1 MRSMGYA
8 AAVAAGLIVPLAFV
22 LPSSAGAQSLAFSGV
37 SHFVGSFEG
46 DDNDDNG
53 DANGYDDG
61 NRDRDTD
68 RDRDRGDGLDRD
80 DNGNDRN
87 DREDWPEDSGNWND
101 SQPDVTVYG
110 AGLTTSGDV
119 AFVVRVSD
127 AGAFDTVTL
136 NSPALDTGCALNN
149 VTGATAQADRFG
161 NLIFSAQAVSCI
173 PGNYKIAVTESA
185 EETYYG
191 DVTIR

>member
-22 LPSSAGAQSLAFSGV
+22 LPTSAGAQSLALSGV
-37 SHFVGSFEG
+37 SHFVGSTEG

-53 DANGYDDG
+53 DDN
-61 NRDRDTD
+61 
-68 RDRDRGDGLDRD
+68 RD
-80 DNGNDRN
+80 DNGYESGNRSDRDDDGN
-87 DREDWPEDSGNWND
+87 DRENWPGDSGNWND
-101 SQPDVTVYG
+101 SRPDVTVYG

-136 NSPALDTGCALNN
+136 SSPALDAGCALNN

-173 PGNYKIAVTESA
+173 PGNYKIAVTEPA